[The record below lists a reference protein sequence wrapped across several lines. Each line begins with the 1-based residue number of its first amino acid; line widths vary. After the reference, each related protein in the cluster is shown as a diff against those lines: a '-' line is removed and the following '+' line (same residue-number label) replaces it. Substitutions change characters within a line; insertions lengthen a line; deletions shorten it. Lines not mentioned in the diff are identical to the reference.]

1 MRLSARREKRAQ
13 ERVAGKH
20 KQFDIESKEEL
31 LEKKKS
37 STSSTKSSLH
47 SSVTSPRTS
56 YCSIGSG
63 LRPRPSSAF
72 KSEKIASHQEIE
84 QQMQKQLDIESK
96 EELPEK
102 KKSST
107 SSTKSSSQT
116 SPRASYCS
124 TGSGLRPRPS
134 SAFKSEKMASHQEIE
149 QQKQVAVQTSDFGQ
163 LYQVHDPSVYEI
175 GVQVTGNEAAVQT
188 SSSIR
193 QHGYRGSTQA
203 IGSQTL
209 ELLTPL
215 TTSENWEYEYVIGS
229 GSPDAIETT
238 SAGALEAKKEASR
251 DSMTSRQAQS
261 EDGGG
266 QLSYSKQRASSGPVQ
281 KVEDTSAAGK
291 TLQKTR
297 HSEHPSHGKI
307 IQTETT
313 VPQEAI
319 KVLIQSQQ
327 NLVRGTPNTTPQVQS
342 AGSIQQKKI
351 PSKERKS
358 NVAREEEI
366 VEYQEI
372 TEIVDISPKPPSKR
386 RMSFIP
392 NFTAPV
398 PVIGAYG
405 QENRRM
411 SFFPGFE
418 KKEELTRSALEKA
431 MDPELP
437 TSQTNRDNF
446 ILDEDDEVQEVS
458 PLVSMTSDITRES
471 QVSDATDPSIKKS
484 GTSRSPNSRR
494 GSSKSSRNN
503 ISHRRSTT
511 MSNNKPSLPSQ
522 SVNNTSN
529 NSSHCAHHESEK
541 KIPSSVPEVVS
552 PYRTGTALLR
562 RLRMGSTT
570 LTTKSKPK
578 DSNT

>member
-13 ERVAGKH
+13 ERVAE
-20 KQFDIESKEEL
+20 KQKQLGRESKEEL
-31 LEKKKS
+31 PQKKQS
-37 STSSTKSSLH
+37 SVSSAKSSLH

-56 YCSIGSG
+56 YCSVGSG

-84 QQMQKQLDIESK
+84 QQ
-96 EELPEK
+96 
-102 KKSST
+102 
-107 SSTKSSSQT
+107 
-116 SPRASYCS
+116 
-124 TGSGLRPRPS
+124 
-134 SAFKSEKMASHQEIE
+134 
-149 QQKQVAVQTSDFGQ
+149 KQVAVQTSDFGT

-193 QHGYRGSTQA
+193 QHGFRGSTQA

-229 GSPDAIETT
+229 GSPEAVETT
-238 SAGALEAKKEASR
+238 SAGALEATKEASR
-251 DSMTSRQAQS
+251 DSMTSRQTQS

-266 QLSYSKQRASSGPVQ
+266 QHSYPKHRPSSGPVT
-281 KVEDTSAAGK
+281 KVEDASVASK
-291 TLQKTR
+291 TLPNTR
-297 HSEHPSHGKI
+297 HPSHGKI
-307 IQTETT
+307 VQTETT
-313 VPQEAI
+313 VPQEAV

-327 NLVRGTPNTTPQVQS
+327 HLVRSTPNTMPQVQS
-342 AGSIQQKKI
+342 AGSIQQQKI
-351 PSKERKS
+351 PNKEMKS
-358 NVAREEEI
+358 SVTREEI
-366 VEYQEI
+366 VEYEEI
-372 TEIVDISPKPPSKR
+372 TEISEISPKPPSKR

-418 KKEELTRSALEKA
+418 KKEDLTRNALDQA

-437 TSQTNRDNF
+437 ISQTNRDNF
-446 ILDEDDEVQEVS
+446 IMDEDDEVQEVS
-458 PLVSMTSDITRES
+458 PLVSMTSNTTRES
-471 QVSDATDPSIKKS
+471 QASDATKPSIKKS
-484 GTSRSPNSRR
+484 GTSGSPNSRR
-494 GSSKSSRNN
+494 DSSKSSRNT
-503 ISHRRSTT
+503 ISHRRSTN
-511 MSNNKPSLPSQ
+511 MSNNNLSLPRP

-529 NSSHCAHHESEK
+529 NSSSFSHHESEK
-541 KIPSSVPEVVS
+541 KIPSGVPEVAS
-552 PYRTGTALLR
+552 PYRTGTTQLR

-570 LTTKSKPK
+570 LATKAKPK
-578 DSNT
+578 GSNT